1 MRVVPRVA
9 VVLIASAIIVY
20 ASECLSS
27 LDRPSILAS
36 QRWVRINETNGL
48 VVDIDPYTGN
58 PAGAVLVTKIDGRWR
73 EVPVQSQVAIQLLA
87 DLAAGNP

>member
-1 MRVVPRVA
+1 MRAVSRVA
-9 VVLIASAIIVY
+9 IVLVASALIVY
-20 ASECLSS
+20 ASEGLSW

-58 PAGAVLVTKIDGRWR
+58 PARAVLVTKIDGTWR
-73 EVPVQSQVAIQLLA
+73 EVPIQSQVAIQLLA
-87 DLAAGNP
+87 DLAAG

>member
-1 MRVVPRVA
+1 MRAVSRVA
-9 VVLIASAIIVY
+9 IVLVASALIVY
-20 ASECLSS
+20 ASEGLSS

-48 VVDIDPYTGN
+48 VVEIDPYTGN
-58 PAGAVLVTKIDGRWR
+58 PARAVLVTKIDGTWR
-73 EVPVQSQVAIQLLA
+73 EVPIQSQVAIQLLA